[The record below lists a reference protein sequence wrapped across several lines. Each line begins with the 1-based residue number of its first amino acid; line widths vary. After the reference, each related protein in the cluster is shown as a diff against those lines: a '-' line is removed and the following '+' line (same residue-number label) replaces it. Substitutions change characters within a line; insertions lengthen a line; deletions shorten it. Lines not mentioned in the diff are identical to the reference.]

1 MINEI
6 VSNTTPIIIAAIFA
20 VITAIVKG
28 VSDVTIEYIKTKKE
42 QLITK
47 IGADNYNNYREIAF
61 DIYYRVEQEFKGK
74 TNVAQDKLNA
84 FNGYLLAKIP
94 GLTKEQL
101 NHFRESVVG
110 TVNNMIEEK
119 GILDKAPTNTS
130 LPDSSE
136 TDKGTTETQNSND
149 ASQAAQ
155 VANSEVAATTT
166 STAPATTPISS
177 EEVIN
182 ALNTLGDIGKKVT
195 DYITST
201 QK

>member
-28 VSDVTIEYIKTKKE
+28 VSDVTVEYIKTKKE

-61 DIYYRVEQEFKGK
+61 DVYYRVEQEFKGK

-136 TDKGTTETQNSND
+136 ADKGTTETPND
-149 ASQAAQ
+149 ASQTTQ

-166 STAPATTPISS
+166 PTAPVKTQISS

-195 DYITST
+195 EYITT
-201 QK
+201 VQK

>member
-6 VSNTTPIIIAAIFA
+6 ISNTTPIIIAAAFA

-28 VSDVTIEYIKTKKE
+28 VADVATEYIKTKKE
-42 QLITK
+42 QAIAK

-61 DIYYRVEQEFKGK
+61 DVYYRVEQEFKGK

-119 GILDKAPTNTS
+119 GILDKASTNTS
-130 LPDSSE
+130 LSDGSDAVKE
-136 TDKGTTETQNSND
+136 ATETQSSND
-149 ASQAAQ
+149 ASQAVQ
-155 VANSEVAATTT
+155 VANCEVAAATVTTT
-166 STAPATTPISS
+166 PVTS

-195 DYITST
+195 EYITST